1 MARRSMLIFVH
12 SLSMPIVTFSS
23 ALGNLDSGIWYCS
36 LSYHFWSDYGLVCN
50 TSTVQAPS
58 CRVLSRGDNSPV
70 QLTPCQQHRIAVLYM
85 LWWGWK
91 TSRATPSKCYADS
104 CTCSVV
110 GAPAPFQLDHSS
122 LTRLWIFRCKLRI
135 NPFWDS
141 KLRNALA
148 SIYGVR
154 SLKDAWA
161 LKFSEMVLNQSGLN
175 APPEWRWNFRLS

>member
-1 MARRSMLIFVH
+1 MVLRTHDDTGSFVAAIPVLGSVKINTVVLSVKGTQGDMARRSMLIFVH

-85 LWWGWK
+85 L
-91 TSRATPSKCYADS
+91 
-104 CTCSVV
+104 
-110 GAPAPFQLDHSS
+110 
-122 LTRLWIFRCKLRI
+122 
-135 NPFWDS
+135 
-141 KLRNALA
+141 
-148 SIYGVR
+148 
-154 SLKDAWA
+154 
-161 LKFSEMVLNQSGLN
+161 
-175 APPEWRWNFRLS
+175 